1 MLIKLLNLKIVKKN
15 LNDSEN
21 DKEGSSCYHEWL
33 SLWFLVI
40 CTHILIIPVN
50 HASPVLSALEFELR
64 QGKVIVWPG
73 FKIWH

>member
-33 SLWFLVI
+33 SLWFLV
-40 CTHILIIPVN
+40 
-50 HASPVLSALEFELR
+50 
-64 QGKVIVWPG
+64 
-73 FKIWH
+73 